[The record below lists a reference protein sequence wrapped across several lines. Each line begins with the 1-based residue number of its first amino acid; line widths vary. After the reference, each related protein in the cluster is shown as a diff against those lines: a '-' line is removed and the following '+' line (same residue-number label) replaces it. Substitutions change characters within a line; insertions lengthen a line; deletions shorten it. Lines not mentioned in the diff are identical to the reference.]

1 MKKVTVPKY
10 TIGEEIVNSISH
22 GFGIILGIVALVFTI
37 VFTAKN
43 NNTIGIVSSC
53 IYGSTMI
60 IMYTIS
66 CLYHALSPKL
76 KAKKVFRVIDHCDIY
91 LFIAGCYTP
100 YCLSLIGGVTGWV
113 IFAIIWACAVI
124 GVLLNAIDLE
134 KFIIPSV
141 LMYLVMGWMI
151 IFSYDSI
158 ATLLPT
164 PGLVLLIAGGISY
177 TVGAILYAI
186 GSKKKY
192 FHSVFHFF
200 VLLGSILQ
208 FFSILLYAI

>member
-10 TIGEEIVNSISH
+10 TLGEEIVNSISH
-22 GFGIILGIVALVFTI
+22 GLGIILGIVALVLTI
-37 VFTAKN
+37 VFSVKN

-151 IFSYDSI
+151 IFSYDSV

>member
-22 GFGIILGIVALVFTI
+22 GLGIILGIVALVLTI
-37 VFTAKN
+37 VFSVKN

-113 IFAIIWACAVI
+113 IFAIIWTCAVI

-151 IFSYDSI
+151 IFSYDSV

>member
-22 GFGIILGIVALVFTI
+22 GLGIILGIVALVLTI
-37 VFTAKN
+37 VFSAKN

-53 IYGSTMI
+53 IYGLTMI

-151 IFSYDSI
+151 IFSYDSV

-192 FHSVFHFF
+192 FHSIFHFF

>member
-22 GFGIILGIVALVFTI
+22 GLGIILGIVALVLTI
-37 VFTAKN
+37 VFSAKN

-151 IFSYDSI
+151 IFSYDSV

-164 PGLVLLIAGGISY
+164 PGLALLIAGEISY

>member
-10 TIGEEIVNSISH
+10 TLGEEIVNSISH
-22 GFGIILGIVALVFTI
+22 GFGIILGIVALVLTI
-37 VFTAKN
+37 VFSAKN

-151 IFSYDSI
+151 IFSYDSV

>member
-22 GFGIILGIVALVFTI
+22 GFGIILGIVALVLTI
-37 VFTAKN
+37 VFSAKN

-192 FHSVFHFF
+192 FHSIFHFF

>member
-10 TIGEEIVNSISH
+10 TLGEEIVNSISH
-22 GFGIILGIVALVFTI
+22 GLGIILGIVALVLTI
-37 VFTAKN
+37 VFSVKN

-113 IFAIIWACAVI
+113 IFAIIWTCAVI

-151 IFSYDSI
+151 IFSYDSV

-164 PGLVLLIAGGISY
+164 PGLALLIAGGISY

-192 FHSVFHFF
+192 FHSIFHFF

>member
-22 GFGIILGIVALVFTI
+22 GFGIILGIVALVLTI
-37 VFTAKN
+37 VFSAKN

>member
-10 TIGEEIVNSISH
+10 TLGEEIVNSISH
-22 GFGIILGIVALVFTI
+22 GLGIILGIVALVLTI
-37 VFTAKN
+37 VFSVKN

-151 IFSYDSI
+151 IFSYDSV

-164 PGLVLLIAGGISY
+164 PGLALLIAGGISY

>member
-10 TIGEEIVNSISH
+10 TLGEEIVNSISH
-22 GFGIILGIVALVFTI
+22 GLGIILGIVALVLTI
-37 VFTAKN
+37 VFSVKN

-113 IFAIIWACAVI
+113 IFAIIWTCAVI

-151 IFSYDSI
+151 IFSYDSV

-164 PGLVLLIAGGISY
+164 PGPALLIAGGISY

-192 FHSVFHFF
+192 FHSIFHFF

>member
-22 GFGIILGIVALVFTI
+22 GLGIILGIVALVLTI
-37 VFTAKN
+37 VFSAKN

-113 IFAIIWACAVI
+113 IFAIIWTCAVI

-151 IFSYDSI
+151 IFSYDSV

-164 PGLVLLIAGGISY
+164 PGLALLIAGGISY

>member
-10 TIGEEIVNSISH
+10 TLGEEIVNSISH
-22 GFGIILGIVALVFTI
+22 GLGIILGIVALVLTI
-37 VFTAKN
+37 VFSAKN

-151 IFSYDSI
+151 IFSYDSV

-177 TVGAILYAI
+177 TVGAVLYAI

-192 FHSVFHFF
+192 FHSIFHFF

>member
-22 GFGIILGIVALVFTI
+22 GLGIILGIVALVLTI
-37 VFTAKN
+37 VFSVKN

-113 IFAIIWACAVI
+113 IFAIIWTCAVI

-164 PGLVLLIAGGISY
+164 PGLALLIAGGISY

>member
-22 GFGIILGIVALVFTI
+22 GLGIILGIVALVLTI
-37 VFTAKN
+37 VFSAKN

-151 IFSYDSI
+151 IFSYDSV

-164 PGLVLLIAGGISY
+164 PGLALLIAGGISY

>member
-10 TIGEEIVNSISH
+10 TLGEEIVNSISH
-22 GFGIILGIVALVFTI
+22 GLGIILGIVALVLTI
-37 VFTAKN
+37 VFSVKN

-151 IFSYDSI
+151 IFSYDSV

-164 PGLVLLIAGGISY
+164 PGLVLLITGGISY

>member
-10 TIGEEIVNSISH
+10 TLGEEIVNSISH
-22 GFGIILGIVALVFTI
+22 GFGIILGIVALVLTI
-37 VFTAKN
+37 VFSAKN

-151 IFSYDSI
+151 IFSYDSV

-164 PGLVLLIAGGISY
+164 PGLALLIAGGISY

-192 FHSVFHFF
+192 FHSIFHFF

>member
-22 GFGIILGIVALVFTI
+22 GLGIILGIVALVLTV
-37 VFTAKN
+37 VFSAKN

-151 IFSYDSI
+151 IFSYDSV

-192 FHSVFHFF
+192 FHSIFHFF

>member
-22 GFGIILGIVALVFTI
+22 GLGIILGIVALVLTI
-37 VFTAKN
+37 VFSAKN

-151 IFSYDSI
+151 IFSYDSV

-164 PGLVLLIAGGISY
+164 PGLALLIAGGISY

-192 FHSVFHFF
+192 FHSIFHFF

>member
-10 TIGEEIVNSISH
+10 TLGEEIVNSISH
-22 GFGIILGIVALVFTI
+22 GLGIILGIVALVLTI
-37 VFTAKN
+37 VFSAKN

-151 IFSYDSI
+151 IFSYDSV